1 MGANVSACPSLDILE
16 RLLGEKLTGAER
28 DSVETHVE
36 NCTSCQGQLE
46 RFVAGTLREAVRPAA
61 PVPEPAEAFLSRLRE
76 LPPPQPGD
84 SLRIRAPVPPD
95 GGDAGHLRDAATGIP
110 AWLQGGRLGQY
121 EILGKLG
128 HGGMGTVYKARHT
141 ELGKIVA
148 LKVLPV
154 QQMDEVSVGRFKNE
168 IRAIGKLDH
177 PNIVV
182 AHDAGESR
190 GVHFLVM
197 ELIDGMD
204 LARIVERHG
213 RLPVPDACEA
223 IRQAASGLQHAF
235 ERGLVHRDIKPPN
248 LMLAR
253 DGRVRLLDLG
263 LARSFGEAHVH
274 TLTAHGSLLGTA
286 DYLAPEQWDHP
297 HAADT
302 RADVYSLGCT
312 LYHLLAGRP
321 PFAGA
326 LYSTVMRKMR
336 AHQEVP
342 PPPVG
347 QFCPE
352 VPAELAALV
361 HRMLAKDPAERFA
374 TPAEVGA
381 ALRPFTAGAD
391 LGRLLDGDV
400 AAGGAASADVVTPT
414 PGAWETD
421 RERRARGHVP
431 ARRPALP
438 VILAG
443 LGLLFA
449 VALIARP
456 WFQGA
461 PIEPAGQPLV
471 VKDLRV
477 EHYRDKGNG
486 AELIGELWSSPVAV
500 RLNDQVRILSTLNR
514 DAYYYLIALNP
525 PSSDIAEQLCQPE
538 DEGGKKGN
546 IIPPSRQT
554 EVQYPR
560 GTKGFQVDA
569 VGLQVFVLA
578 ATTKP
583 LPPFKEWQNKAGE
596 IPWEGGKDGG
606 TSRWHFDGREFV
618 RYPRERGRVVPLT
631 GEPNSLLKLRDFF
644 RKRPDFDVVQI
655 VAFPVVDDRK

>member
-1 MGANVSACPSLDILE
+1 MGATVSACPSLDILE
-16 RLLGEKLTGAER
+16 RLLAEKLTGAER

-46 RFVAGTLREAVRPAA
+46 RFVAATLREAVRPAT
-61 PVPEPAEAFLSRLRE
+61 PGPEPAEDFLSRLRE

-84 SLRIRAPVPPD
+84 SVRIRAPVPPA

-110 AWLQGGRLGQY
+110 EWLQGGRLGQY
-121 EILGKLG
+121 EILGKTG
-128 HGGMGTVYKARHT
+128 HGGMGTVFKARHT

-197 ELIDGMD
+197 ELVNGMD

-263 LARSFGEAHVH
+263 LARSFGEARAN

-286 DYLAPEQWDHP
+286 DYLAPEQWEHP

-326 LYSTVMRKMR
+326 LYSTLMRKMR

-352 VPAELAALV
+352 VPAELAAVV
-361 HRMLAKDPAERFA
+361 HQMLAKDRAERFA

-391 LGRLLDGDV
+391 LGRLLEGEV
-400 AAGGAASADVVTPT
+400 AAGGAVSADVVTPT

-421 RERRARGHVP
+421 RERRARRHVP

-443 LGLLFA
+443 LVLLLA

-456 WFQGA
+456 WFQRA
-461 PIEPAGQPLV
+461 PIEPAEQPLV

-477 EHYRDKGNG
+477 EHYRDKGNDT
-486 AELIGELWSSPVAV
+486 ELIGELWSSPVAL
-500 RLNDQVRILSTLNR
+500 RLNDKVRILSTLNR

-525 PSSDIAEQLCQPE
+525 PGSDIAEQLCQPE

-583 LPPFKEWQNKAGE
+583 LPPYKEWRTKAGE
-596 IPWEGGKDGG
+596 IPWERGNDGG

-631 GEPNSLLKLRDFF
+631 GEPNSVLKVRDFF
-644 RKRPDFDVVQI
+644 TKRPDFDVVQI